1 MRELLLTLHIAGA
14 VVLMGE
20 LLFASLWL
28 RSAMSRGAE
37 PALLRYTLATMQWTS
52 KSFALPAILV
62 NLLTGLGLIHVGRI
76 SMHSMWFG
84 VSMLLYVVVTG
95 LWHGFL
101 IPLRKKTA
109 AAIDAGGT
117 GYVPMAKRWVSVSGV
132 VILLL
137 FAILALMVWKPGV

>member
-1 MRELLLTLHIAGA
+1 MREFLLILHVASA

-28 RSAMSRGAE
+28 RSAMSRGSE

-62 NLLTGLGLIHVGRI
+62 NLLTGLALIHVGRI
-76 SMHSMWFG
+76 SIHSMWFG
-84 VSMLLYVVVTG
+84 MSILLYVVVSG
-95 LWHGFL
+95 LWHGLL

-109 AAIDAGGT
+109 AAIGAGGT
-117 GYVPMAKRWVSVSGV
+117 DYVPMAKRWVSVSGV
-132 VILLL
+132 AILLL
-137 FAILALMVWKPGV
+137 FAILALMVWKPGA